1 MRGGWWMKR
10 RSESG
15 ADWLDRLGTGE
26 VETQIGGWSW
36 SALLIV
42 SPDVPVL
49 EDRPL
54 CGMLMSETGLL

>member
-1 MRGGWWMKR
+1 MKR

-26 VETQIGGWSW
+26 VETQIRGWSW

-49 EDRPL
+49 EVLPL
-54 CGMLMSETGLL
+54 CGMLMSKTGLL